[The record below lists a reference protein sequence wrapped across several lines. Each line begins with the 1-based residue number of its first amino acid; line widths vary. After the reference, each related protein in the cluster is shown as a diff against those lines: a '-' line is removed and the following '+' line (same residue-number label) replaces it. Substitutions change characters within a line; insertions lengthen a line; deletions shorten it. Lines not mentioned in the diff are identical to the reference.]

1 MAPVIEKVLDSYQD
15 QYDLV
20 KVDADNENNEDLL
33 RQYDIRSIPTLIV
46 LNSDGQF
53 VSAKVGEL
61 SEAELK
67 AFLDASAIKA
77 DRGL

>member
-1 MAPVIEKVLDSYQD
+1 MIERVLDNYQN

-20 KVDADNENNEDLL
+20 KVDADNLNNEDLL

-46 LNSDGQF
+46 LDSDGQF

-61 SEAELK
+61 SESELK
-67 AFLDASAIKA
+67 AFLDASAVKA
-77 DRGL
+77 DRGI